1 MSKHEK
7 RQARTNKVRNG
18 LLVAFVVVAVAG
30 VVYVLYSSSTAPSSP
45 AIVSGE
51 PAPLVALNESDIYI
65 PHPDAQA
72 TVIFSMA
79 YWCGN
84 CVPEARALAQL
95 QQEYGDQLQ
104 VVVVDIDPTSTPER
118 LQEFIF
124 ASTLGTDHLIWAMD
138 RDGSFS
144 RSYSIRALD
153 TTIILDRDGKEIYRD
168 TYPTPYDTLR
178 NELRKVL

>member
-1 MSKHEK
+1 MSKLK
-7 RQARTNKVRNG
+7 KKQTKTSKFRNG
-18 LLVAFVVVAVAG
+18 LLIGLVLVAVAG
-30 VVYVLYSSSTAPSSP
+30 VAYVLYSSSTTPSSP

-65 PHPDAQA
+65 PHPDAQ
-72 TVIFSMA
+72 TNIIFSMA
-79 YWCGN
+79 YWCGT

-124 ASTLGTDHLIWAMD
+124 ASALGTDHLIWAMD

-144 RSYSIRALD
+144 RSYNIRALD
-153 TTIILDRDGKEIYRD
+153 TTIILDRDGKELYRD